1 MSDMFQKGMAYRK
14 INVHRSGISA
24 YYEPLDRFPIAQS
37 LQVCSLLSGVYNH
50 SQPQPSYT
58 FIWDVKKV
66 LCYLKSLL
74 AQKSL
79 SDKELRLK
87 FTMMLALTATS
98 RCSETSY

>member
-1 MSDMFQKGMAYRK
+1 MFQKGMAYRK
-14 INVHRSGISA
+14 INVHRSGICA
-24 YYEPLDRFPIAQS
+24 YDEPLDRFPIAQS

-74 AQKSL
+74 AQESL